1 MNDDILSLLPKLG
14 TMGSNEGRT
23 KVTGT
28 STHSSSVIDAMTEG
42 NEISLVGFGNF
53 GINKI
58 AARRGRNPRTG
69 LALDIPAYN
78 QPRFKVGKKLKD
90 VCNK

>member
-1 MNDDILSLLPKLG
+1 MHKQGFIDHIANQHGCTKKEAEKTIDIF
-14 TMGSNEGRT
+14 T
-23 KVTGT
+23 
-28 STHSSSVIDAMTEG
+28 SSVINAMEQG
-42 NEISLVGFGNF
+42 KEISLVGFGNF

-58 AARRGRNPRTG
+58 AARRGRDPRTG
-69 LALDIPAYN
+69 LTLDIPAYN

>member
-28 STHSSSVIDAMTEG
+28 STHSITHAPNCYLRTAQIKGVKNYYGLFHDPADTTTTSWLADYNVNIP
-42 NEISLVGFGNF
+42 EIL
-53 GINKI
+53 KI
-58 AARRGRNPRTG
+58 
-69 LALDIPAYN
+69 LDE
-78 QPRFKVGKKLKD
+78 L
-90 VCNK
+90 